1 MLPILVAG
9 TAALAA
15 ICSQVLSSLNNNNNN
30 NNNNNV
36 DNFEITKPAA
46 LEISNPVFA
55 EILQEQP
62 QVQLDKH
69 IDALFVSHGVEE
81 EPPIVE
87 EQVLKREIHE
97 ISDISTVANG
107 ENWLILR

>member
-30 NNNNNV
+30 NV

-46 LEISNPVFA
+46 LEISNPIFA

-62 QVQLDKH
+62 QAQLDKH